1 MKRLQHIPL
10 VMSSTPVF
18 QKNLEY
24 GVHGKNCEDIF
35 CVLPQCV
42 NFKLQTRNVSSSRKD
57 KPNNHATGAS
67 GDRTASVLQNNNGSN
82 TVSLNQAILDNNAE
96 KKLLDDI
103 AEIERFLEGQ
113 MGDTGP
119 QPCFYGRFDI
129 DEQNLLPPYTSKED
143 FQVSQQT
150 DSLHRYNPKRDSQ
163 TPSETARNHQ
173 PYSRDYGAEF
183 ERKGYNLVKPSN
195 SVAGRNTES
204 AENPLFPS
212 YYETFTST
220 DQFTVPLKKSEG
232 IHAAKRS
239 RKDPSVTKPMLVPTT
254 IVQGRTACHLSG
266 ARQFPC
272 IQSKPSRM
280 AFGVLTQI
288 MHMFEKPM
296 SADVEAFFVHVLQK
310 ALIEMRNAASRKGSQ
325 V

>member
-67 GDRTASVLQNNNGSN
+67 GDTTASVLQNNNGSN
-82 TVSLNQAILDNNAE
+82 AVSLNQAILDNNAE

-143 FQVSQQT
+143 IQVSQQT
-150 DSLHRYNPKRDSQ
+150 DSLRRYNPKRDSQ
-163 TPSETARNHQ
+163 TPGETARNHQ

-195 SVAGRNTES
+195 S
-204 AENPLFPS
+204 
-212 YYETFTST
+212 
-220 DQFTVPLKKSEG
+220 VPLKKSEG

-266 ARQFPC
+266 ARQFPS